1 MLAFDLRIKRIIYHL
16 EGIRIAVNATVNIGI
31 TGAYDWNQKEL
42 RDLRPS
48 LWNWLPQSPCNL
60 FYYVFNAYILDSP
73 EFEYPPSRH
82 FTCSLSAGNFL
93 ERLKRICL
101 KFVQV
106 ITFPFLS
113 TYVPLLVSL
122 LAKRSEISCFSAK
135 SSLLKITASA
145 SQLCYPYTTYEV
157 TEDSQ

>member
-1 MLAFDLRIKRIIYHL
+1 MTEIKKGCETY
-16 EGIRIAVNATVNIGI
+16 V
-31 TGAYDWNQKEL
+31 
-42 RDLRPS
+42 RPFETR
-48 LWNWLPQSPCNL
+48 LTQSSCNVCIFIVL
-60 FYYVFNAYILDSP
+60 CPIDYKLDSP
-73 EFEYPPSRH
+73 GCEYPPSRH
-82 FTCSLSAGNFL
+82 FTCSLSARNFL
-93 ERLKRICL
+93 ESLKRICL

-113 TYVPLLVSL
+113 MYVPLLVSL

-135 SSLLKITASA
+135 SSLLTITASA